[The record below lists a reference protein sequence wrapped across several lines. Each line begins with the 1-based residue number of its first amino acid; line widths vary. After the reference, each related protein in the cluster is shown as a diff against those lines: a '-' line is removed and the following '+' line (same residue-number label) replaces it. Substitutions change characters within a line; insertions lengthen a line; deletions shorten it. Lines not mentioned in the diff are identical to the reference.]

1 MRNTKKNLSHDNKS
15 IMCKDHGVG
24 VTIWLIFSLA
34 SVEPIGEFASAF
46 FNHLSLSTHI
56 FSRCVRANHLYV
68 EA

>member
-24 VTIWLIFSLA
+24 VTIWLIF
-34 SVEPIGEFASAF
+34 